1 MNGIDPERLLA
12 LLRDP
17 NVESGEIA
25 ALAGVPRE
33 EAGRATRVLHGLA
46 RAKGEEVAT
55 LAGPLAAAVARA
67 ALAAGRADLLAALAV
82 HADKEV
88 AKEARRGLHVLKTRG
103 VAVPEL
109 PRPAAPPPPRVEE
122 PALPAYASAVD
133 GRGERAIWI
142 PRNVPGR
149 GIEVGQ
155 AVVSDVAGLLDLQ
168 VGVLGRKEYRA
179 FTKGLVER
187 GAAMALVELDRER
200 AKSLVVAARARNES
214 AATRVPEGADRWLS
228 SLGPAAP
235 PPDPAEQFPALEPEA
250 ERAAVA
256 QSARLHDLPL
266 LRSWLADEALLR
278 ELAARLDEVSVSPL
292 YVDERQRADGLADAV
307 ARAVERALD
316 GPRREVLAA
325 RLFDVADHL
334 ARRGDEPSAR
344 TAAAVARAV
353 RGGAAAADVPFVR
366 GLVEKAFPPA
376 PPPEAA
382 TAPEP
387 ATPGGLIVA
396 PR

>member
-1 MNGIDPERLLA
+1 
-12 LLRDP
+12 
-17 NVESGEIA
+17 
-25 ALAGVPRE
+25 
-33 EAGRATRVLHGLA
+33 
-46 RAKGEEVAT
+46 
-55 LAGPLAAAVARA
+55 
-67 ALAAGRADLLAALAV
+67 
-82 HADKEV
+82 
-88 AKEARRGLHVLKTRG
+88 
-103 VAVPEL
+103 
-109 PRPAAPPPPRVEE
+109 
-122 PALPAYASAVD
+122 
-133 GRGERAIWI
+133 
-142 PRNVPGR
+142 
-149 GIEVGQ
+149 
-155 AVVSDVAGLLDLQ
+155 VVSDVAGLLDLQ

-200 AKSLVVAARARNES
+200 AKSLVAAARARNES
-214 AATRVPEGADRWLS
+214 AATRVPDGADRWLS

-235 PPDPAEQFPALEPEA
+235 PPDPAERFPSLEPEA

-256 QSARLHDLPL
+256 DSARLHDLPL

-292 YVDERQRADGLADAV
+292 YVDERQRADGLADAI

-334 ARRGDEPSAR
+334 VRQGDEPNAR

-353 RGGAAAADVPFVR
+353 RGGAAPADVPFVR

-376 PPPEAA
+376 PQPPEAA
-382 TAPEP
+382 AAPEP
-387 ATPGGLIVA
+387 AIAGGLIVA